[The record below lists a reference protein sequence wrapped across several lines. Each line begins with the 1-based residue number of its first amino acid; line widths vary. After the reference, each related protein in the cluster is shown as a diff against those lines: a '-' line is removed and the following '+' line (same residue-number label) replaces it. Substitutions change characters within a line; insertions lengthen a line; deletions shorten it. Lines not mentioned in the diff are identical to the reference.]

1 MSIENLND
9 TEISELIA
17 FAETLS
23 DETIDRILEHAE
35 DDELAHFGIKGMR
48 WGVRRSRRELRGGGP
63 ESEEDVQRRVAARE
77 VIKRNPKLLYKYR
90 KDFTEEEL
98 QKAVSVL
105 KLEREIRSLKKSNIT
120 AGADYAEA
128 FLKYG
133 NVASDAYKL
142 YSSPLGNALAKKL
155 NLPVIA
161 TAEKKK

>member
-1 MSIENLND
+1 MEH
-9 TEISELIA
+9 TEEEIKELIK
-17 FAETLS
+17 FAESLS

-35 DDELAHFGIKGMR
+35 DDELAHFGVKGMR
-48 WGVRRSRRELRGGGP
+48 WGVRKNRRSGASGP
-63 ESEEDVQRRVAARE
+63 ESEADVQRRLAARE

-133 NVASDAYKL
+133 TVASDAYKL

-155 NLPVIA
+155 KLPVIA
-161 TAEKKK
+161 PAEKEKKK